1 MPTWMS
7 SPYRFDQI
15 VAPNTTW
22 FPTVVNYQGN
32 PVIERRITEEIASI
46 GKQLGLVSDALL
58 EVAGKKEHKPQLAR
72 LRKIVQD
79 IEPLKTREHRSLMDE
94 TTRSFEA
101 LVKED
106 RDKARRLVDT
116 LANVVEGAERK
127 QK

>member
-1 MPTWMS
+1 MRCWRS
-7 SPYRFDQI
+7 
-15 VAPNTTW
+15 
-22 FPTVVNYQGN
+22 
-32 PVIERRITEEIASI
+32 
-46 GKQLGLVSDALL
+46 
-58 EVAGKKEHKPQLAR
+58 LAR
-72 LRKIVQD
+72 KSTSKIVQD
-79 IEPLKTREHRSLMDE
+79 IEALKTREHRSLMDE